1 MKKKYITPE
10 TIIVEHTITE
20 QIIAA
25 SIRNISGDANLE
37 IGDDDDTPGTAD
49 VKESSD
55 LWDVEW

>member
-1 MKKKYITPE
+1 MKKTYINPE
-10 TIIVEHTITE
+10 TIVVESVVVD

-37 IGDDDDTPGTAD
+37 IGDDGDTPGTAD

-55 LWDVEW
+55 VWDIEW